1 MVAQSGEL
9 SVRNILKVVL
19 MAGESGDEVWDA
31 TQESFEE
38 HHKQEA
44 MMRRDAWLRRWC
56 VR

>member
-1 MVAQSGEL
+1 MVAQLGKL

-31 TQESFEE
+31 TQESFKE

-44 MMRRDAWLRRWC
+44 MMRRDAWLKR
-56 VR
+56 